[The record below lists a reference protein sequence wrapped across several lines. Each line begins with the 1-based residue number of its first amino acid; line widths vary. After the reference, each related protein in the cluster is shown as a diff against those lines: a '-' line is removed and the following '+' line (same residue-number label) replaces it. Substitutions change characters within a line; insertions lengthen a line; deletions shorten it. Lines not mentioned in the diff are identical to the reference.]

1 MKAVVA
7 ERSEAEAER
16 SKAMASSSPVPVGS
30 THKQHKQEL
39 VAVDGGAAA
48 VAPVAVAS
56 PAPAPPPPPP
66 LGSKLAVNK
75 KRAVHHAKGNSSSN
89 SKAAADATIKSLRAQ
104 VQRLEKQRQFLTCW
118 RPEALLGVDAE
129 AAFVDVELKAGDGLS
144 VYAHKSVLVS
154 TVFPPL
160 FSSMLRIHFALSFGC
175 RRLAFGNWWTRV

>member
-1 MKAVVA
+1 MA

-39 VAVDGGAAA
+39 VAADGGAAA
-48 VAPVAVAS
+48 VASVAVAS
-56 PAPAPPPPPP
+56 PAPAPPPP

-104 VQRLEKQRQFLTCW
+104 VQRLEKQRQFLTSW

-144 VYAHKSVLVS
+144 VYAHKSVLVG

-160 FSSMLRIHFALSFGC
+160 FSSMLRIHFALSFAC

>member
-1 MKAVVA
+1 VA

-39 VAVDGGAAA
+39 VAAEGGAAA
-48 VAPVAVAS
+48 VASVAVAS
-56 PAPAPPPPPP
+56 PAPAPPPPPH
-66 LGSKLAVNK
+66 GSKLAVNK

-104 VQRLEKQRQFLTCW
+104 VQRLEKQRQFLTSW

>member
-1 MKAVVA
+1 
-7 ERSEAEAER
+7 
-16 SKAMASSSPVPVGS
+16 MASSSPVPVGS

-39 VAVDGGAAA
+39 VAAEAGAAA
-48 VAPVAVAS
+48 VASVAVAS
-56 PAPAPPPPPP
+56 PAPAPPPPPH
-66 LGSKLAVNK
+66 GSKLAVNK

-104 VQRLEKQRQFLTCW
+104 VQRLEKQRQFLTSW

>member
-1 MKAVVA
+1 VKAVVA

-39 VAVDGGAAA
+39 VAAEGGAAA
-48 VAPVAVAS
+48 VASVAVAS
-56 PAPAPPPPPP
+56 PAPAPAPPPPP
-66 LGSKLAVNK
+66 HGSKLAVNK

-104 VQRLEKQRQFLTCW
+104 VQRLEKQRQFLTSW

-129 AAFVDVELKAGDGLS
+129 AAFVHQQIKARDG
-144 VYAHKSVLVS
+144 
-154 TVFPPL
+154 
-160 FSSMLRIHFALSFGC
+160 
-175 RRLAFGNWWTRV
+175 

>member
-1 MKAVVA
+1 MA
-7 ERSEAEAER
+7 ERSEADAER

-30 THKQHKQEL
+30 THRQHKQEL
-39 VAVDGGAAA
+39 VAADGSAAA

-56 PAPAPPPPPP
+56 PAPAPAPAAPPP

-75 KRAVHHAKGNSSSN
+75 KRAVHHAKGISSSN
-89 SKAAADATIKSLRAQ
+89 SKAAADATIRSLRAQ
-104 VQRLEKQRQFLTCW
+104 VQRLEKQRQFLTSW

-160 FSSMLRIHFALSFGC
+160 FSSMLRIHFALSFER
-175 RRLAFGNWWTRV
+175 RRLAFGNRWTRV

>member
-1 MKAVVA
+1 
-7 ERSEAEAER
+7 
-16 SKAMASSSPVPVGS
+16 
-30 THKQHKQEL
+30 
-39 VAVDGGAAA
+39 
-48 VAPVAVAS
+48 
-56 PAPAPPPPPP
+56 
-66 LGSKLAVNK
+66 VNK

-104 VQRLEKQRQFLTCW
+104 VQRLEKQRQFLTSW

>member
-1 MKAVVA
+1 
-7 ERSEAEAER
+7 
-16 SKAMASSSPVPVGS
+16 MASSSPVPVGS

-39 VAVDGGAAA
+39 VAADGGAAA
-48 VAPVAVAS
+48 VASVAVAS
-56 PAPAPPPPPP
+56 PAPAPAAPPP
-66 LGSKLAVNK
+66 LGSKLPVNK
-75 KRAVHHAKGNSSSN
+75 KRAVHHAKGNNSSSN

-104 VQRLEKQRQFLTCW
+104 VQRLEKQRQFLTSW

-160 FSSMLRIHFALSFGC
+160 FSSMLRIYFALSFGW